1 MLPYLLAGLPTP
13 RLGETP
19 EMGTDAFLDAC
30 GRFLSE
36 DRLRELAAAA
46 GRDGPAVAGRPSAAA
61 RAWAELAARVEDRV
75 VRARCARDGRD
86 PAPYLRG
93 PAGVRLDVDE
103 AVAEAFEAPHPA
115 ARERRLDELRWRLAD
130 ELGRAAPAGFA
141 ALVARAVELG
151 IAWRWAG
158 WDAEAGWAVLEA
170 HLRRIEQ
177 EAAPARSEAF
187 DG

>member
-13 RLGETP
+13 RLGEAP
-19 EMGTDAFLDAC
+19 EMGMDAFLDAC

-36 DRLRELAAAA
+36 DRVRELAAAA
-46 GRDGPAVAGRPSAAA
+46 GRDVPPVAGRPSAAA

-93 PAGVRLDVDE
+93 PPGVRLDVDE
-103 AVAEAFEAPHPA
+103 AVAEAFATPHPA
-115 ARERRLDELRWRLAD
+115 ARARALDELRWRLAD
-130 ELGRAAPAGFA
+130 ELGRADPAGFA
-141 ALVARAVELG
+141 ALVARAVQLG
-151 IAWRWAG
+151 IAWRWAD
-158 WDAEAGWAVLEA
+158 WDAEAGWVVLEA
-170 HLRRIEQ
+170 HLRRLEPDAVPAAG
-177 EAAPARSEAF
+177 EAA